1 MCILGCM
8 NEGAT
13 YIELDSDDMVDCTNA
28 ALRAIPWDA
37 PIEEVETDVIIF
49 D

>member
-8 NEGAT
+8 TEGAT
-13 YIELDSDDMVDCTNA
+13 YIELDSDDAVDCTNG
-28 ALRAIPWDA
+28 ALRAIPWD
-37 PIEEVETDVIIF
+37 VEGVEATVVIL